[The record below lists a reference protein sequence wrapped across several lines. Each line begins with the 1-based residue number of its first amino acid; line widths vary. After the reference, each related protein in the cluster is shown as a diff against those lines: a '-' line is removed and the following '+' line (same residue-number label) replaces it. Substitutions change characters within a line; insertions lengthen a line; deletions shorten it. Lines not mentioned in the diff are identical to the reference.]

1 MRSVDA
7 LDARKRV
14 RITVRVVAAV
24 ACLTAVPSVAHAQ
37 SNTVDREFV
46 EGDFEVSVARD
57 VITDED
63 TSFILS
69 IADNEEGALGWRC
82 LEDGLNVVLAIG
94 GYYEGDEDD
103 DIVVQYRFDEE
114 EADPQEYWAL
124 FAGKESA
131 YIRMHRVAPFTA
143 RARESRSIAVRAV
156 DPYDDETRTFIF
168 GLEGLDQ
175 AMKYLPCT

>member
-1 MRSVDA
+1 MRSVSEGA
-7 LDARKRV
+7 V
-14 RITVRVVAAV
+14 RAVVALV
-24 ACLTAVPSVAHAQ
+24 ACMAILPCAAHAQ
-37 SNTVDREFV
+37 ANTIDRELT
-46 EGDFEVSVARD
+46 EGDFDVSIARD
-57 VITDED
+57 AITDED

-82 LEDGLNVVLAIG
+82 LEDGLNVVLALG

-103 DIVVQYRFDEE
+103 DIVVQYRFDDA

-131 YIRMHRVAPFTA
+131 YIRMHLVAPFTA
-143 RARESRSIAVRAV
+143 RAREASRIVVRAV

-168 GLEGLDQ
+168 GLDGLEQ
-175 AMKYLPCT
+175 AMTHLPCT